1 MANNGKDQHMR
12 IATFMRY
19 VELTTLRWSSAIILT
34 SWGRQKNPFDIKT
47 AACLRVRHS
56 VVLVCFSSW
65 KEHINRVIASVSLS
79 KKVKPKKKYKQLSWL
94 QAPSH
99 PQKKAQKI
107 WSSTKP
113 DREKKRERRMVSN
126 EMAMPMKMSATF
138 PFSERNI
145 WDDNKAADK
154 RKNPRSCSYQ
164 NNKHYTTI
172 CYISSAPV
180 LL

>member
-99 PQKKAQKI
+99 PQKKSTENMEQYQT
-107 WSSTKP
+107 WSRK
-113 DREKKRERRMVSN
+113 KKRKKNGLKWDGNAHEDVSN
-126 EMAMPMKMSATF
+126 F
-138 PFSERNI
+138 PI
-145 WDDNKAADK
+145 LWA
-154 RKNPRSCSYQ
+154 
-164 NNKHYTTI
+164 
-172 CYISSAPV
+172 
-180 LL
+180 